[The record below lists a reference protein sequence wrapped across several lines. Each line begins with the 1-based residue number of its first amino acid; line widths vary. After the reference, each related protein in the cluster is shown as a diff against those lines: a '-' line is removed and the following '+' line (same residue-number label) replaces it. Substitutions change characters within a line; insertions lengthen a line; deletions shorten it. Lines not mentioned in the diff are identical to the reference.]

1 MLGDFAKRLKEIRTS
16 MNLTMSE
23 FSDLGDVGATTQG
36 AYEKESDDERRYPD
50 VRYLLNLKSHGVD
63 IHYLLTGEKSPDNV
77 ISPQT
82 LEIINAYE
90 NADEDHK
97 AIFEATAKA
106 CAVKPKGRVDK
117 KKDDED
123 PPKGGSKRNVSGI
136 SAGGSIGDIIQGDN
150 NIKSTTHNYE
160 FLSPEEIEEIN
171 EKQRQADIKRNF
183 KLEDI
188 FKGYSVCENVLSQIV
203 LIASLFGVLYLMRE
217 IATVPALTPEEQ
229 IISLI
234 FSTLIPI
241 TFGFVFYKEIRK
253 KIKYFF
259 DDRREKARRRI
270 LLERF

>member
-117 KKDDED
+117 KKDDQD
-123 PPKGGSKRNVSGI
+123 PPKSSAKQKIGNINASGGTV
-136 SAGGSIGDIIQGDN
+136 GDIMNDSVKNTIHNNFSTNDN
-150 NIKSTTHNYE
+150 PRKT
-160 FLSPEEIEEIN
+160 L
-171 EKQRQADIKRNF
+171 IKRMGDF
-183 KLEDI
+183 IALI
-188 FKGYSVCENVLSQIV
+188 ITVLSAVYFID
-203 LIASLFGVLYLMRE
+203 LSSLHSMNPTE
-217 IATVPALTPEEQ
+217 LT
-229 IISLI
+229 L
-234 FSTLIPI
+234 TIPI
-241 TFGFVFYKEIRK
+241 IFAVGLFLFKVCAFPIHYEVDLWYYKRDNTK
-253 KIKYFF
+253 Q
-259 DDRREKARRRI
+259 
-270 LLERF
+270 L